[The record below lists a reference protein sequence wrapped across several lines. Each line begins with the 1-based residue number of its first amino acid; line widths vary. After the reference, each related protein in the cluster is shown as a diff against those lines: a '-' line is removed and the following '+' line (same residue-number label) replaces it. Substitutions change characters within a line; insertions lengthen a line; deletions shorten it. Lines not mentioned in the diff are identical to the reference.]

1 MSITTKLL
9 PLAETY
15 LSEAFPSLRLVNVPI
30 IGLFR
35 LPLVGFILQ
44 FFLLLLEIGVAIS
57 IIILANLGEQ
67 VAQVTIVSAIIVE
80 AIMGSLLYFGIIGM
94 IVQSAVDAVGDSD
107 KQEKVIRYQLGFSLY
122 NLIRWTILVL
132 SFYSNMPWAVFVA
145 ISFDACLLAA
155 SVVVLFAILFYECG
169 VLCKEKIQSELA
181 QNKNE
186 NQKLI
191 V

>member
-1 MSITTKLL
+1 MSLTTKLL
-9 PLAETY
+9 PIAETY
-15 LSEAFPSLRLVNVPI
+15 LSEAFPALQLVNVPLI
-30 IGLFR
+30 RLFR

-57 IIILANLGEQ
+57 IIILGNLGDR
-67 VAQVTIVSAIIVE
+67 VAEVTIVSAIIVE
-80 AIMGSLLYFGIIGM
+80 AIIGSLLYFGIIGM
-94 IVQSAVDAVGDSD
+94 IAQSAVEATGDSE

-132 SFYSNMPWAVFVA
+132 SFYSNMPWAAFVA
-145 ISFDACLLAA
+145 IAFDAWIFALYIL
-155 SVVVLFAILFYECG
+155 VLFVILFYECG

-181 QNKNE
+181 PQNE